1 MDLMQSFDAILFPA
15 DGRPPHVVSLMTSP
29 ASFSNPHVP
38 AQTSTARIPHPEV
51 HMEYIAEDPNIRAWY
66 FQFVE
71 ALDMMNKKFANP
83 YIIYYPVVSRDG
95 MPFPANR
102 TVRDIQEEMNKGRR
116 LGEDQLWRGNLVVA
130 KFADDRFTQMMDA
143 SMADFPI
150 LKNFLGTHPSPSP
163 ASSGSGALQTTLPTL
178 STTHPSPPPL
188 PALPAAAAAL
198 LPPPPHHHHHHHYP
212 ANLPVLGSNS
222 SAVVSA
228 ARQMQFAEQPTSGL
242 PQTYEREPS
251 THGVHGVPVGGMP
264 MGVAVPAGAPRRDPK
279 TQHQHHQQQPPM
291 EL

>member
-1 MDLMQSFDAILFPA
+1 
-15 DGRPPHVVSLMTSP
+15 
-29 ASFSNPHVP
+29 
-38 AQTSTARIPHPEV
+38 
-51 HMEYIAEDPNIRAWY
+51 MEYIAEDPNMRAWHFQVLPFYSY
-66 FQFVE
+66 FTLPPFAHRCFTFQPPARLVGTITENAELFLLLNNWLGYSIKFVE
-71 ALDMMNKKFANP
+71 ALEMMNKKFANP

-163 ASSGSGALQTTLPTL
+163 SPASSGSGALQTTLPT
-178 STTHPSPPPL
+178 HPSPPLLPPL
-188 PALPAAAAAL
+188 PVTAAL
-198 LPPPPHHHHHHHYP
+198 LPPPPPHHQHQHQHHY
-212 ANLPVLGSNS
+212 ASLPVLGSNS
-222 SAVVSA
+222 NPVVSA
-228 ARQMQFAEQPTSGL
+228 ARQQMQFAEPPTSGL

-251 THGVHGVPVGGMP
+251 THGMHGVPIGMP